1 MQVKLVKFA
10 AVSLFLCYFGG
21 FLALD
26 CRRFGGSTFWLI
38 LSAEATFLVRIHG
51 RKRRR
56 KTEIYEQ
63 R

>member
-1 MQVKLVKFA
+1 LRLSRFFFA
-10 AVSLFLCYFGG
+10 LIWAGIW
-21 FLALD
+21 ALD
-26 CRRFGGSTFWLI
+26 WRRFGGSTFWLI

>member
-1 MQVKLVKFA
+1 LRLSRFFCA
-10 AVSLFLCYFGG
+10 ILGG
-21 FLALD
+21 FFALD
-26 CRRFGGSTFWLI
+26 WRHFGGSTFWLI